1 MVMVM
6 EKKNNTQVNSKLA
19 IIQDFDPLDGI
30 GVSNNTLSLAEGLQ
44 EAGFDCTLASPL
56 VKQAT
61 ILGSGMEVVGM
72 TSLADLCQI
81 IDNNEKV
88 LSVVNFSSTNKPLST
103 MVGQLCEKKDKP
115 FYAWVRTTNKNAMF
129 NNMVGVSDFSQE
141 LYQEMLAK
149 TMMTNQCQKVICVSA
164 SVAESVLNKGVPKAK
179 VVVINNSLNITQKKY
194 IEDDTCKNTDVIF
207 VGRLSPEKGVTI
219 FLSAIKLVQKIKPDL
234 QVVIIGDGNEKNLA
248 VSLTKVLGLEKNIKL
263 IPKLEND
270 AVLAEIKKAKVL
282 VNTSFTESF
291 GIAVLEAMAVGTPVV
306 VPDLEGP
313 KEVTNNGEA
322 GFMYSA
328 CDTKAL
334 SEYVIKCLNQQDP
347 EVIAKIAQAQ
357 SAVSEKFC
365 LPTQLSKFLD
375 VVY

>member
-1 MVMVM
+1 M

-19 IIQDFDPLDGI
+19 IIQDFDPLDGM
-30 GVSNNTLSLAEGLQ
+30 GVSNNTLSLAGGLQ
-44 EAGFDCTLASPL
+44 EAGFNCTLASPL

-61 ILGSGMEVVGM
+61 VLGSGMEVVGM
-72 TSLADLCQI
+72 SSLADLCRI
-81 IDNNEKV
+81 INNNEKI

-103 MVGQLCEKKDKP
+103 MVGQLCEEKNKP
-115 FYAWVRTTNKNAMF
+115 LYAWVRTTDKNAMF

-149 TMMTNQCQKVICVSA
+149 TMMTKQCQKVICVSA
-164 SVAESVLNKGVPKAK
+164 SVAESVLNRGVPKAK
-179 VVVINNSLNITQKKY
+179 VVIINNSVNITQSKCTKD
-194 IEDDTCKNTDVIF
+194 ITGKDTDVIF
-207 VGRLSPEKGVTI
+207 VGRLSPEKGIAI
-219 FLSAIKLVQKIKPDL
+219 FLSAIKLVQKSKPDL

-248 VSLTKVLGLEKNIKL
+248 VSLIKVLGLEKNIKL
-263 IPKLEND
+263 VPKLENG
-270 AVLAEIKKAKVL
+270 AVLTEIKKAKVL

-313 KEVTNNGEA
+313 KEITNNGEA
-322 GFMYSA
+322 GFMYCA

-334 SEYVIKCLNQQDP
+334 SECVIKCLNQQDP
-347 EVIAKIAQAQ
+347 EVVAKVTKAQ

-365 LPTQLSKFLD
+365 LPSQVSKFID